1 MNWNKTEIGK
11 ELVNEI
17 IKKYGCDSLVAAI
30 LVRRGVIEGKDI
42 LFYLEDDMR
51 YLHSPFLFKNM
62 EDAVDRILDAIE
74 EGEKVLVFGDRDVD
88 GITGTTL
95 LYEALTEWGLDVTWK
110 VPSGDES
117 YGLSMEAVQK
127 HAENDGT
134 LILTVDCGISCFKEI
149 EEANRLGID
158 VIIVDHHEPRETL
171 PDASVIINACVPGS
185 GYPHAELCGCS
196 TAWKLIT
203 AVRFGMK
210 SFYKQQIALL
220 NVQPVNDAY
229 KIEAVKLVN
238 MVEVAKISETIVP
251 GMLSF
256 GETRLGP
263 FLADQQ
269 IFVWDA
275 PLQKKQLQKIFGNGV
290 EFNFFDFQPEV
301 AKEFPKMGEMSLIRL
316 KEFSKLA
323 KYSEKP
329 ISEIDTFIN
338 IFITY
343 IQQKINFYGNKVDSE
358 IQLVTLATLADLMEL
373 QGENRIIVKQGLKK
387 INKSPRP
394 GLADLILAQ
403 NLSGVQIG
411 TNEISWNISPLINA
425 TGRMGR
431 PETAIELFIAKDSN
445 TRTQKIQDI
454 LKMNNERRELGF
466 SSLQKAIPIAR
477 ESLKDYDEKLVV
489 AVSDEFYRG
498 ITGLLAGRLAEYFNL
513 PAFVICPMGDGSA
526 VGSVRSARAFKLL
539 PILESYKDLFIDYG
553 GHDFAAGFGIEEKN
567 LSEFLESLK
576 RYSATIEFDPNSD
589 SPDINIDAELPHQ
602 YLTPELLDLVEKFE
616 PFGSAFSQ
624 LVFMAKD
631 LKILSANIVGKTE
644 PLHLKLNLDCG
655 KYKWNAMYWKAG
667 DKLNKEIKV
676 GDKVDVVF
684 NVTKNI
690 FNGSVTP
697 QMIIKDLKKTD

>member
-1 MNWNKTEIGK
+1 MNWEKKEIGR
-11 ELVNEI
+11 ELINEI

-30 LVRRGVIEGKDI
+30 LVRRGIIDGKDI

-62 EDAVDRILDAIE
+62 EDAVDRIIDAIE

-88 GITGTTL
+88 GITSTIL

-149 EEANRLGID
+149 DEANRLGID

-171 PDASVIINACVPGS
+171 PNASVIINACVPGS
-185 GYPHAELCGCS
+185 GYPHGELCGCS

-220 NVQPVNDAY
+220 NVRPVNDAY
-229 KIEAVKLVN
+229 TIEAVKIVN
-238 MVEVAKISETIVP
+238 MVQIDKISETIVP

-256 GETRLGP
+256 SETRLGQ
-263 FLADQQ
+263 FLAGQQ

-290 EFNFFDFQPEV
+290 EFNFFDFQPEIS
-301 AKEFPKMGEMSLIRL
+301 KEFPKMAEMSLLRL
-316 KEFSKLA
+316 KEFSKIA
-323 KYSEKP
+323 KYSKDG
-329 ISEIDTFIN
+329 ISEIETFIN

-343 IQQKINFYGNKVDSE
+343 VQQKINFYGDRADSE

-373 QGENRIIVKQGLKK
+373 QGENRIIVKQGLAK
-387 INKSPRP
+387 INKQARQ

-411 TNEISWNISPLINA
+411 TNEISWNLSPLINA

-431 PETAIELFIAKDSN
+431 PETAIELFITKDSRI
-445 TRTQKIQDI
+445 RTQKIQEI
-454 LKMNNERRELGF
+454 LEMNNERRKLGF
-466 SSLQKAIPIAR
+466 AALEKAIPLAR
-477 ESLKDYDEKLVV
+477 ESLETYHEKLAV
-489 AVSDEFYRG
+489 AVSSEFYRG

-513 PAFVICPMGDGSA
+513 PAIIICPMGDGTS

-539 PILESYKDLFIDYG
+539 PILESYKELFLDYG
-553 GHDFAAGFGIEEKN
+553 GHDFAAGFGLKDENLEK
-567 LSEFLESLK
+567 LLEALK
-576 RYSATIEFDPNSD
+576 RYSATIEFAPDSD
-589 SPDINIDAELPHQ
+589 SPDINIDAELPHE
-602 YLTPELLDLVEKFE
+602 YLTPDLLNLVEKFE
-616 PFGSAFSQ
+616 PFGSAFPQ
-624 LVFMAKD
+624 LIFMAKN
-631 LKILSANIVGKTE
+631 LKIISANIVGKTK
-644 PLHLKLNLDCG
+644 PLHLKLSLDCG

-667 DKLNKEIKV
+667 EKLNTEIKV
-676 GDKVDVVF
+676 GDKVDIVF
-684 NVTKNI
+684 NITKNI
-690 FNGSVTP
+690 FNGGVTP
-697 QMIIKDLKKTD
+697 QMIILDLKRAE

>member
-1 MNWNKTEIGK
+1 MNWHKKEIGK
-11 ELVNEI
+11 ELITEI
-17 IKKYGCDSLVAAI
+17 VKKYSCDSLVAAI
-30 LVRRGVIEGKDI
+30 LVRRGIIEGEDI

-88 GITGTTL
+88 GITSTTL

-134 LILTVDCGISCFKEI
+134 LILTVDCGISSFKEI

-158 VIIVDHHEPRETL
+158 VIIVDHHEPRESL
-171 PDASVIINACVPGS
+171 PDAAVIINACVPGS

-220 NVQPVNDAY
+220 NVHPVNDAY
-229 KIEAVKLVN
+229 TIEAVKLVN
-238 MVEVAKISETIVP
+238 MVEVDRISETIVP

-256 GETRLGP
+256 SETRLGK
-263 FLADQQ
+263 FLAGQQ

-275 PLQKKQLQKIFGNGV
+275 PLQKKQLQKIFGNGI
-290 EFNFFDFQPEV
+290 EFNFFDFRPEL
-301 AKEFPKMGEMSLIRL
+301 AKEFPKMADMSLLRL

-323 KYSEKP
+323 KYSKKAL
-329 ISEIDTFIN
+329 SEIDTFIN

-343 IQQKINFYGNKVDSE
+343 IQQKINFYGKRVDSE

-373 QGENRIIVKQGLKK
+373 QGENRIIVKQGLAK

-431 PETAIELFIAKDSN
+431 PETAIELFLAQDSK
-445 TRTQKIQDI
+445 TRTQKIQEV
-454 LKMNNERRELGF
+454 LEMNGERRKLGF
-466 SSLQKAIPIAR
+466 AALEKAIPLAR
-477 ESLKDYDEKLVV
+477 ESLQEYNEKIVV
-489 AVSDEFYRG
+489 AVSNEFYRG

-513 PAFVICPMGDGSA
+513 PAFIICPMGDGTA

-539 PILESYKDLFIDYG
+539 PILEAYKDLFIDYG
-553 GHDFAAGFGIEEKN
+553 GHDFAAGFGLEEEKIPQ
-567 LSEFLESLK
+567 LLESLK
-576 RYSATIEFDPNSD
+576 RYSATIEFDPNSA
-589 SPDINIDAELPHQ
+589 SPDIEIDAELPHE
-602 YLTPELLDLVEKFE
+602 YLKPELLELVQKFE

-631 LKILSANIVGKTE
+631 LKIISANIVGKTE
-644 PLHLKLNLDCG
+644 PLHLKLSLDCG

-667 DKLNKEIKV
+667 DKLNKEIRV
-676 GDKVDVVF
+676 GDKVDIVF

-690 FNGSVTP
+690 FNGAVNP
-697 QMIIKDLKKTD
+697 QMIILDLKRTE